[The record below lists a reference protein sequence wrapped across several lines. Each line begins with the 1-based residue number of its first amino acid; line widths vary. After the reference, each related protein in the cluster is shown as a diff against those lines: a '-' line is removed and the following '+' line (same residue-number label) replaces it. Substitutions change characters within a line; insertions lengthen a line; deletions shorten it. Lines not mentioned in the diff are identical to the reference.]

1 MVSSAWW
8 PFIVGNLAHHE
19 DAAVTA
25 LPQPGKLLTIADYAA
40 LPEDDQ
46 RRWELLEGNLL
57 MSPSPTPRHMIA
69 VAQLYGVINSQLPLG
84 LRAVPDVD
92 LDLQLAP
99 ADQPGTSRRP
109 DLVVVSEAELQR
121 VEDEGGLLRASA
133 TVLVV
138 EIISPGSKRTDTVI
152 KRSEYA
158 DAGIAHY
165 WIIDLERPTSLVAA
179 HLAGEF
185 GYQDGGAVTGVFE
198 SGEPFPVRIDL
209 GALC

>member
-1 MVSSAWW
+1 MTV
-8 PFIVGNLAHHE
+8 
-19 DAAVTA
+19 

-57 MSPSPTPRHMIA
+57 TSPSPTPRHMIA
-69 VAQLYGVINSQLPLG
+69 VAQLYGLIASQLPPD

-92 LDLQLAP
+92 LDLQFAP

-109 DLVVVSEAELQR
+109 DLVVVSEAELHR
-121 VEDEGGLLRASA
+121 VEDEGGLLRAA
-133 TVLVV
+133 AAVLVV
-138 EIISPGSKRTDTVI
+138 EIISPGSRRTDTVI
-152 KRSEYA
+152 KRGEYA

-165 WIIDLERPTSLVAA
+165 WIIDLERPTSLIAA

-185 GYQDGGAVTGVFE
+185 GYQDSGEVTGVFDAND
-198 SGEPFPVRIDL
+198 PFAIRLELDAL
-209 GALC
+209 G